1 MHSILNFLAT
11 LFWLA
16 FWLAAAFI
24 ALTIFG
30 YNRLR
35 RLSEAVKETFH
46 NISASQ
52 RAKVALC
59 NQFTD
64 WVRGY
69 QESEKFTV
77 LKISDDQSVR
87 SLERSNQ
94 DVAAVMAQVGAVAQR
109 FPDLKASGQYRQAME
124 SFERSEVALEAARA
138 RYNAAV
144 KEYNVARTSIPQVF
158 FAGVVG
164 FRRAEF
170 LDLEARELADAGT
183 QRPLVSDDGERITEL
198 MGKARRRALSA
209 VEAASSQARAWAERA
224 SAREPVPPPERGEL
238 PPSGG
243 NPPG

>member
-1 MHSILNFLAT
+1 MHGVLNFLAT

-16 FWLAAAFI
+16 FWLAVVLLV
-24 ALTIFG
+24 LTVFG
-30 YNRLR
+30 YNKLR
-35 RLSEAVKETFH
+35 RLSEAVKEAFH

-64 WVRGY
+64 WVHGY

-94 DVAAVMAQVGAVAQR
+94 DVAAMMAQIGAVAQR
-109 FPDLKASGQYRQAME
+109 FPDLKASDQYKQAMD
-124 SFERSEVALEAARA
+124 SFERSELALETARA
-138 RYNAAV
+138 KYNAAV

-158 FAGVVG
+158 FAGLVG

-183 QRPLVSDDGERITEL
+183 QRPLISDDGERVAEL
-198 MGKARRRALSA
+198 LGTARRRALSA
-209 VEAASSQARAWAERA
+209 VEAASSQARAWAEKA
-224 SAREPVPPPERGEL
+224 SARGRGLPPERGEQ
-238 PPSGG
+238 
-243 NPPG
+243 PPGGGAPPA